1 MSSGLVVSLEP
12 ISRDWYFSMVFS
24 SVRVTSL
31 EEAEEAEEAAE
42 PVTIA
47 GGGMVMDIG
56 RFSDMII
63 GFAGLAYKSWKD
75 D

>member
-1 MSSGLVVSLEP
+1 MGL
-12 ISRDWYFSMVFS
+12 S

-31 EEAEEAEEAAE
+31 EEAE
-42 PVTIA
+42 PVTMA
-47 GGGMVMDIG
+47 LGGMVMDIG

>member
-1 MSSGLVVSLEP
+1 MSFGLVVSLEP

-31 EEAEEAEEAAE
+31 EEAEEAEEAE

-56 RFSDMII
+56 CFSDMII

>member
-1 MSSGLVVSLEP
+1 MSFGLVVSLEP

-31 EEAEEAEEAAE
+31 EVAE

-47 GGGMVMDIG
+47 GGGMVMAIG

-63 GFAGLAYKSWKD
+63 GVAGLAYKSWKD